1 MAKQMKF
8 NRKKMNQI
16 NLKNKVKTSIK
27 NKIKSNHYK
36 NNNQQLKLSNK
47 IPNRMIGPK
56 IVFGIEQI
64 RLMSMSSRMPLRRDT
79 KTRIQ
84 IEQSSLKK
92 AAIKSFNRKRN
103 VDKSITKANSQKAK
117 LKQLNQNKNRINIL
131 HGSQSKSKKSQ
142 LASHSFRERKYCYDL
157 PIIIFLITQNT

>member
-1 MAKQMKF
+1 
-8 NRKKMNQI
+8 
-16 NLKNKVKTSIK
+16 
-27 NKIKSNHYK
+27 
-36 NNNQQLKLSNK
+36 
-47 IPNRMIGPK
+47 MIGPK

-131 HGSQSKSKKSQ
+131 HGSQSKSKKS
-142 LASHSFRERKYCYDL
+142 
-157 PIIIFLITQNT
+157 